1 MNRERREN
9 LKALILSQHR
19 SRSTIAGTITRKPVP
34 LSELFSSDG
43 KHSRIFKQESQPG
56 ANPTTAETFGSSIL
70 KGSSFF
76 HSSRRRSF
84 LLKNSADDE
93 GGAPGD
99 RNSSG
104 DEERKRCNVVDQQQ
118 KYYRTHWNSRLN

>member
-34 LSELFSSDG
+34 LSELFSSDS
-43 KHSRIFKQESQPG
+43 KHSRIFKPDSQPG
-56 ANPTTAETFGSSIL
+56 ANPTTAETLGSSIL

-84 LLKNSADDE
+84 LLKNNAEDE

-99 RNSSG
+99 RNSSDNEKEKVQCHG
-104 DEERKRCNVVDQQQ
+104 PQ
-118 KYYRTHWNSRLN
+118 KIL